1 MIVSTNKY
9 GATKMVV
16 DGITFD
22 SRKEAR
28 RYTEL
33 KLLERTGKITD
44 LQRQVKFKLIP
55 AQYAQSAE
63 VYTRGPTKGQHK
75 QGRCIEQPVSY
86 IADFVY
92 VENGRKVIEDT
103 KGMRTK
109 DYIIKRKLVRW
120 IYGKEYEFRE
130 V

>member
-1 MIVSTNKY
+1 MIQTPNKY
-9 GATKMVV
+9 AAVKMTV

-55 AQYAQSAE
+55 AQYEQSPE
-63 VYTRGPTKGQHK
+63 VYIRGPKKGQHK
-75 QGRCIEQPVSY
+75 QGKCIEQPVAY
-86 IADFVY
+86 VADFVY
-92 VENGRKVIEDT
+92 VENGRKIIEDT
-103 KGMRTK
+103 KGVRTK

>member
-1 MIVSTNKY
+1 MIQTTNKY
-9 GATKMVV
+9 AALKMTV

-55 AQYAQSAE
+55 AQY
-63 VYTRGPTKGQHK
+63 
-75 QGRCIEQPVSY
+75 EQ
-86 IADFVY
+86 
-92 VENGRKVIEDT
+92 
-103 KGMRTK
+103 
-109 DYIIKRKLVRW
+109 
-120 IYGKEYEFRE
+120 
-130 V
+130 

>member
-1 MIVSTNKY
+1 MNKY
-9 GATKMVV
+9 GAMRMIV

-55 AQYAQSAE
+55 AQYAKSEE
-63 VYTRGPTKGQHK
+63 VYTRGPKKGQHK
-75 QGRCIEQPVSY
+75 QGKCIEQPVNY

-92 VENGRKVIEDT
+92 VENGRKIIEDT
-103 KGMRTK
+103 KGVRTK

-120 IYGKEYEFRE
+120 MYGDEYDFRE

>member
-9 GATKMVV
+9 GATKMII

-44 LQRQVKFKLIP
+44 LKMQVRFKLIP

-63 VYTRGPTKGQHK
+63 VYTRGPKKGQHK
-75 QGRCIEQPVSY
+75 QGKCIEQPVSY
-86 IADFVY
+86 VADFVY
-92 VENGRKVIEDT
+92 VENGRKIIEDT

-120 IYGKEYEFRE
+120 IYGSEYEFRE

>member
-9 GATKMVV
+9 GAAKMVI

-33 KLLERTGKITD
+33 KLLERTGKIAD
-44 LQRQVKFKLIP
+44 LQMQVRFKLIP

-63 VYTRGPTKGQHK
+63 VYTRGPKKGQHK
-75 QGRCIEQPVSY
+75 QGKCIEQPVSY
-86 IADFVY
+86 VADFVY
-92 VENGRKVIEDT
+92 VENGRKIIEDT

-120 IYGKEYEFRE
+120 IYGKEYDFRE